1 MTAEPPPVQ
10 LFSEILE
17 ELADRSDDRLTLA
30 EMIEAFGDRALS
42 AVMVLIGLI
51 SILPWPPGS
60 KVVFSVP
67 LIILGLETALQRQSP
82 SLPGWILRR
91 SVSRRS
97 FSAGLAHLIRGVRA
111 LERLSRPRWPAATS
125 PVMRSVIGLICVAL
139 AVMLALPI
147 PFGDLLPAITIIVLA
162 FGLMQRDGL
171 VVGLG
176 LLGAT
181 ASGIYMALV
190 WSAVTSLFVAVVRW
204 VQGLEG

>member
-1 MTAEPPPVQ
+1 MTAEPSSSR

-17 ELADRSDDRLTLA
+17 DLAEGPDDRLTLA
-30 EMIEAFGDRALS
+30 EMIAAFGDRALC

-60 KVVFSVP
+60 KAVFSVP
-67 LIILGLETALQRQSP
+67 LVILGLETALQRQIP
-82 SLPGWILRR
+82 IMPRWLLRQSL
-91 SVSRRS
+91 SRRS
-97 FSAGLAHLIRGVRA
+97 FAIGLARLIKGVRA
-111 LERLSRPRWPAATS
+111 LEGLSRPRWPAVTS

-139 AVMLALPI
+139 AIMLALPI

>member
-1 MTAEPPPVQ
+1 
-10 LFSEILE
+10 
-17 ELADRSDDRLTLA
+17 
-30 EMIEAFGDRALS
+30 
-42 AVMVLIGLI
+42 
-51 SILPWPPGS
+51 
-60 KVVFSVP
+60 
-67 LIILGLETALQRQSP
+67 
-82 SLPGWILRR
+82 
-91 SVSRRS
+91 
-97 FSAGLAHLIRGVRA
+97 
-111 LERLSRPRWPAATS
+111 
-125 PVMRSVIGLICVAL
+125 MRSVIGLICVAL